1 MIGPA
6 NKIICVGLGLI
17 QIERIRLFTCQ
28 RQISFLTSFEG
39 NQFLVKQINRS
50 HRKWIDLRSWLNRAS
65 QIHKKQCAFHPCNY
79 RLYTC
84 PSFKWNSDSSRP
96 EPGRRRR
103 WAPATAAWAGAGA
116 AAQTSQ
122 GRRVEDSEFY
132 FQKGLHNLSGV

>member
-6 NKIICVGLGLI
+6 NKIICVSMRRLGLI

-65 QIHKKQCAFHPCNY
+65 QISKAHFTPATTDCTLALLSNGTRTVAARSPGVGGA
-79 RLYTC
+79 
-84 PSFKWNSDSSRP
+84 
-96 EPGRRRR
+96 GRRRR
-103 WAPATAAWAGAGA
+103 PPGPARARQLKRARAGVWK
-116 AAQTSQ
+116 TLNSIFK
-122 GRRVEDSEFY
+122 RDSTI
-132 FQKGLHNLSGV
+132 